1 MLRLTL
7 AVLLLVLGAGC
18 ATTGKPAAA
27 AYTHHFETLPSG
39 MRLLVYGQPAAH
51 GASVY
56 LSYGAGAADEPQG
69 KEGLAQL
76 TQLLTFEARPE
87 GPESPRLGE
96 RLGAIGAVFLP
107 ALDYDETA
115 FFAQSAPLQLQR
127 LLELEAQRMREPLAE
142 VTEADFLEARERYLA
157 TLRGQARAHLAADML
172 RRDLLPGHPYGRPLA
187 GTEAAVARLTLADAR
202 AWARAHFAPDR
213 AVLVVTSSLPPA
225 DVAQAATASFGA
237 LAAGPVAAPVQ
248 RTPLPLPELKL
259 PGRLVV
265 RQVDVDGP
273 QLWLA
278 WRTPGRSSG
287 QYAATMVLGENLRT
301 LIFPALVQA
310 APQPLLRRSSMG
322 VWDMDGVTLLYATIE
337 LERAED
343 AEKVLAALNA
353 QMARFWG
360 TVVANITAESLQK
373 QVVAKATQAAALLPP
388 SALAKYLRATG
399 RADFPE
405 AWPQQLRDIL
415 LHDIRPAAKAH
426 AFPNRAYGLLLTPR
440 NARPATGAAA
450 R

>member
-1 MLRLTL
+1 MLRLAL
-7 AVLLLVLGAGC
+7 AVLLLVQGAGC

-39 MRLLVYGQPAAH
+39 MRVLVYGQPAAR
-51 GASVY
+51 GASLYV
-56 LSYGAGAADEPQG
+56 SYRVGAADEPPGQ
-69 KEGLAQL
+69 EGLAQL
-76 TQLLTFEARPE
+76 TQLLTFMARPE

-96 RLGAIGAVFLP
+96 RLSVIGAVFLP

-142 VTEADFLEARERYLA
+142 VTEADFLEAREHYLA
-157 TLRGQARAHLAADML
+157 TLRSHARAHLAADML

-187 GTEAAVARLTLADAR
+187 GTEAALARLTLEDAR
-202 AWARAHFAPDR
+202 AWARTHFTPDR
-213 AVLVVTSSLPPA
+213 AVLVVTSALPPV
-225 DVAQAATASFGA
+225 DVARVVTASFGA
-237 LAAGPVAAPVQ
+237 LAAGPAAAPVP
-248 RTPLPLPELKL
+248 RTPLPLPELAL

-278 WRTPGRSSG
+278 WRAPGRYSG
-287 QYAATMVLGENLRT
+287 QYAETIVLGENLRT

-310 APQPLLRRSSMG
+310 APRPLLRRSSMG
-322 VWDMDGVTLLYATIE
+322 AWDMDGVTLLYATIE

-360 TVVANITAESLQK
+360 TVVANITAEALQK
-373 QVVAKATQAAALLPP
+373 QVVAKATQTAELLPP
-388 SALAKYLRATG
+388 SAVANYLRATG
-399 RADFPE
+399 RADFPI
-405 AWPQQLRDIL
+405 AWPQQRRDTL
-415 LHDIRPAAKAH
+415 LHDLRTAAKAH
-426 AFPNRAYGLLLTPR
+426 AFPNRTYGLLLTPR
-440 NARPATGAAA
+440 SARPAGAAG